1 MFLSDGKNTGFLRN
15 KVTTEQQTARTRGQ
29 VRWAAQ
35 CVLDAFRAQAFAL
48 DEAIASTERVHFG
61 QISASQ
67 KFDVNGQM
75 LLGCTEFVKDR
86 SI

>member
-1 MFLSDGKNTGFLRN
+1 MK
-15 KVTTEQQTARTRGQ
+15 
-29 VRWAAQ
+29 WAAQ